1 MKMNKKS
8 ALIAVVLLSLTA
20 LLFTGCNFGKD
31 DFYGTWRSGVFAR
44 PSDGKE
50 IRVTFYFCGKSENL
64 TTGKTAYFYEYYENL
79 AEHKNTFWWGA
90 YDLGNNA
97 DITNG
102 TLTLRYMYGVGVGE
116 GTDPYTL
123 QELIDFSDTDR
134 SDAIDKFEGDIKSHC
149 AANHI
154 SFTDQWDE
162 TNGKCSDVEKFSF
175 KLDGAVAFQ
184 GYTQMVCTAREMY
197 CEDGVEAQNISEHA
211 AAAGTRASPAAG
223 TSWGAQ
229 GASRS
234 FSLVSNNGF
243 QFGQDF
249 ANASTNIVSGTL
261 PELNLTAPAY
271 NEVALTPEK

>member
-1 MKMNKKS
+1 GIEMKMNKKS
-8 ALIAVVLLSLTA
+8 ALIAIVLLSLTA

-79 AEHKNTFWWGA
+79 TRHWNTFWWGA

-102 TLTLRYMYGVGVGE
+102 TLTLRYMYGVCDD
-116 GTDPYTL
+116 GTNPYTL

-134 SDAIDKFEGDIKSHC
+134 SDAIAEFEGEIKSHC

-197 CEDGVEAQNISEHA
+197 CEDGVQNISEHA